1 MISLYNVVCDVYFL
15 PLQLITR
22 ACFVLSLWP
31 QVTAGCGDGTI
42 WNYMF
47 LHEGSNRRPRNPSL
61 KCESCESFSIL
72 KLVFL
77 FVVFF
82 RSKQK
87 ISKDHSAGLLQFFH
101 GIHPEPTKPLSPLF
115 QLDISQDWMLTRV
128 NAQHCWQPNRGR
140 FRYSGSEKEK
150 CVICQEAG
158 LRTKGENINLMASI
172 RFDDRTSGMSN
183 YCCLLC
189 LYRYPF
195 FCIPIVHV
203 W

>member
-1 MISLYNVVCDVYFL
+1 MLYVMYIFCPCSWLQGHVLYFHCGHKWQLGAAMEPFGIICFCTKGPIEDLETQALNVSPVSLSQF
-15 PLQLITR
+15 
-22 ACFVLSLWP
+22 W
-31 QVTAGCGDGTI
+31 
-42 WNYMF
+42 
-47 LHEGSNRRPRNPSL
+47 
-61 KCESCESFSIL
+61 

>member
-1 MISLYNVVCDVYFL
+1 MLYVMYIFCPCSWLQGHVLYFHCGHKWQLGAAMEPFGIICFCTKGPIEDLETQALNVSPVSLSQF
-15 PLQLITR
+15 
-22 ACFVLSLWP
+22 
-31 QVTAGCGDGTI
+31 
-42 WNYMF
+42 WNW
-47 LHEGSNRRPRNPSL
+47 
-61 KCESCESFSIL
+61 SFSS
-72 KLVFL
+72 L
-77 FVVFF
+77 FFSVANK
-82 RSKQK
+82 RYQK
-87 ISKDHSAGLLQFFH
+87 IIPPASYSSFMGFILN
-101 GIHPEPTKPLSPLF
+101 PLSPLF